1 MKSNMIEMITG
12 MPVRCPYLFG
22 RRVCNMKNSNADL
35 VRFCIGKVGVP
46 YVMGT
51 NGRVLT
57 KAVLNDL
64 TRRNPG
70 KWFTAS
76 RLQAVRS
83 WVGKRTT
90 DCHGL
95 IEWFVPELAGGKW
108 TYDVTADGAFNSAT
122 VKGSIGSI
130 PELPGI
136 CVRYKG
142 HVGVYIGGG
151 YVVEARGFDYG
162 VCISALKK
170 CPWTHWYKHPKIRYA
185 GTALLAPSPA
195 KVGKTTDRYSIV
207 WLQLALNRQI
217 REGYITGTVLTVD
230 GVYGKKTAVATG
242 TYWHKK
248 GWTTKNEVWGVGKN
262 TVKALQKI

>member
-1 MKSNMIEMITG
+1 MIEMITG

-95 IEWFVPELAGGKW
+95 IEWFMAELAGGKW

>member
-1 MKSNMIEMITG
+1 MIEVITG

-95 IEWFVPELAGGKW
+95 IEWFMAELAGGKW

>member
-51 NGRVLT
+51 NG
-57 KAVLNDL
+57 KALAKVALDDL
-64 TRRNPG
+64 IRRNPG
-70 KWFTAS
+70 KWFTSS
-76 RLQAVRS
+76 RMSAVRS
-83 WVGKRTT
+83 WIGKRTT

-95 IEWFVPELAGGKW
+95 IEWFVAELAGGKW
-108 TYDVTADGAFNSAT
+108 TYDVTADGAFHTAT

-142 HVGVYIGGG
+142 HVGIYIGGG

-162 VCISALKK
+162 VCITSLKRR
-170 CPWTHWYKHPKIRYA
+170 PWTHWYKHPKIRYV
-185 GTALLAPSPA
+185 GTVLPAPSPA

-217 REGYITGTVLTVD
+217 KRGYIKGAALTVD
-230 GVYGKKTAVATG
+230 GVYGSKTAAATAM
-242 TYWHKK
+242 YWQRK
-248 GWTTKNEVWGVGKN
+248 GWTGKSEVWSGGKG
-262 TVKALQKI
+262 TVKALQR

>member
-51 NGRVLT
+51 NGPVLT

-83 WVGKRTT
+83 WVG
-90 DCHGL
+90 L
-95 IEWFVPELAGGKW
+95 IEWFMAELAGGKW

>member
-1 MKSNMIEMITG
+1 
-12 MPVRCPYLFG
+12 
-22 RRVCNMKNSNADL
+22 MKNSNADL

-95 IEWFVPELAGGKW
+95 IEWFMAELAGGKW

>member
-95 IEWFVPELAGGKW
+95 IEWFMAELAGGKW

-122 VKGSIGSI
+122 VKGSVGSI

>member
-1 MKSNMIEMITG
+1 MITG

-95 IEWFVPELAGGKW
+95 IEWFMAELAGGKW